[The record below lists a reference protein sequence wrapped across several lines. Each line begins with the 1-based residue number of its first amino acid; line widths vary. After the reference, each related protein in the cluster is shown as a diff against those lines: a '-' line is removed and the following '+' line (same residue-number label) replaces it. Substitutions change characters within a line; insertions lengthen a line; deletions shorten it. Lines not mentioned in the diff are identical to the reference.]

1 MAVFQRTA
9 SYATKCLKCGGDI
22 QPGDRILWSSTDQRA
37 KHPSCPKLEPEAGV
51 DEGKAGK
58 RAG

>member
-1 MAVFQRTA
+1 
-9 SYATKCLKCGGDI
+9 LKCDGDI

-37 KHPSCPKLEPEAGV
+37 KHPSCPKPEPENGG